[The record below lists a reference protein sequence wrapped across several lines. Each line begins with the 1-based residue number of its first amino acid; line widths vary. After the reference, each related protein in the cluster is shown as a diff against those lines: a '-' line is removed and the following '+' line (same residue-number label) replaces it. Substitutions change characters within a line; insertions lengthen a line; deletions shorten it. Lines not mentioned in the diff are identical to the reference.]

1 MVYIS
6 APAPTIKA
14 ADLSLTALARGRAL
28 AEGPCP
34 VWAAGGASHMPAFAD
49 VIPSYIERVTV
60 LVDDNDTGRAG
71 VEGLAIRLCRDIEA
85 RLTPLWRRS

>member
-1 MVYIS
+1 
-6 APAPTIKA
+6 
-14 ADLSLTALARGRAL
+14 
-28 AEGPCP
+28 
-34 VWAAGGASHMPAFAD
+34 MPAFAD